1 MVEHMLLIKILAMT
15 AIFWA
20 AFAFALP
27 GGQHFN
33 DQRKP
38 NHLINE
44 KSPYLLQHA
53 FNPVNWYPWGDE
65 AIQMA
70 KQEDKPILLSIG
82 YSTCHWCHVMEKESF
97 TNYKTAE
104 IMNRSFICIKVD
116 REERPDIDKIYIT
129 AVSAL
134 TGSAGWPL
142 NVFLTPDL
150 KPFFGGTY
158 FPPETRPGMISW
170 NDLLEKIS
178 DAWNDR
184 KQRKKITSSAES
196 LTDTINQHLSSQ
208 PTGKE
213 ALDPAL
219 FDQAVE
225 AFKSTFD
232 EFSGGFSDAPKFPSP
247 GIQKFLLTYSAN
259 HMSNDKK
266 RAKEAKDMVLTTL
279 YAIAN
284 GGIYDH
290 LGGGFHRYATDENWH
305 VPHFEKML
313 YDNAQLI
320 INYLQAYQQ
329 NGDSFFKNVATET
342 IEYVLRDMT
351 HPEGGFF
358 SAEDADSFPADF
370 DQVAENKKSKE
381 KAEGAFY
388 TWTFKEVQRHLSG
401 TVGEIFAYRYGL
413 SPEGNV
419 KYDPFNEFK
428 GDNILWKAHSL
439 DETAQKFN
447 ILLKEVK
454 QNLVEGEKILFNLR
468 KKRPRPHLDDK
479 IITSWNG
486 LMLSAMARGYQ
497 TLGNESCLEAAK
509 RAVKFIQNHLYN
521 PEKKQLYRSWRDD
534 KTKVLGVASDYA
546 FLIQGLIDLYES
558 DFDLKWL
565 DWAMELADVQ
575 LDRFYDSQHGGFY
588 MTEADH
594 DKHLIVRVKE
604 EYDNVIPAAGS
615 VSTLNFIRLSGYADR
630 SDLKTAAEKTL
641 KSFVPKMRQ
650 NPTAFTQMLVTM
662 NSALAKPVQI
672 IIAGQAEDDDTKKML
687 KKIRKMAINGSI
699 PGMTIFLVKN
709 DKDRARLKK
718 RFSFIESITQK
729 QSKTTA
735 YVCQNFSCSQP
746 VTSADTLQ
754 NLLKK

>member
-1 MVEHMLLIKILAMT
+1 MVENILLIKILIIT
-15 AIFWA
+15 AVFWA
-20 AFAFALP
+20 TFAFALP
-27 GGQHFN
+27 GDQHYN
-33 DQRKP
+33 DNKKP

-65 AIQMA
+65 AILIA

-97 TNYKTAE
+97 TNIKTAE
-104 IMNRSFICIKVD
+104 IMNKNFICIKVD

-150 KPFFGGTY
+150 KPFFGGSY
-158 FPPETRPGMISW
+158 FPPESKPGMISW
-170 NDLLEKIS
+170 IDLLQKIAA
-178 DAWNDR
+178 AWNDPE
-184 KQRKKITSSAES
+184 QRKKITSSAES
-196 LTDTINQHLSSQ
+196 LAGTISQYLSSQ
-208 PTGKE
+208 PAAKE
-213 ALDPAL
+213 ALDSKL
-219 FDQAVE
+219 SDRAVD
-225 AFKSTFD
+225 AFKSSFD

-247 GIQKFLLTYSAN
+247 GNQNFLLSYSATHLN
-259 HMSNDKK
+259 SDKN
-266 RAKEAKDMVLTTL
+266 RAKEAKNMALTTL

-290 LGGGFHRYATDENWH
+290 LGGGFHRYSTDENWH

-320 INYLQAYQQ
+320 INYLQAYQH
-329 NGDSFFKNVATET
+329 NGDSFFKSVARET

-351 HPEGGFF
+351 HPKGGFY

-370 DQVAENKKSKE
+370 DQAAESKKSRE

-388 TWTFKEVQRHLSG
+388 TWTFKEVRRLLPG
-401 TVGEIFAYRYGL
+401 TLGEVFAYRYGL

-428 GDNILWKAHSL
+428 GDNILWKAHTL

-447 ILLKEVK
+447 QPLKEIIQRLK
-454 QNLVEGEKILFNLR
+454 EGEKILFNVR

-479 IITSWNG
+479 VITSWNG
-486 LMLSAMARGYQ
+486 LMISAMARGYQ
-497 TLGNESCLEAAK
+497 ILGTESYLLSAK
-509 RAVKFIQNHLYN
+509 RAAKFIQSHLYD
-521 PEKKQLYRSWRDD
+521 PKKKQLYRSWRDD
-534 KTKVLGVASDYA
+534 RTKVLGVASDYA

-575 LDRFYDSQHGGFY
+575 LNRFYDARHGGFF
-588 MTEADH
+588 MTEANH

-662 NSALAKPVQI
+662 NSAQAKPVQI
-672 IIAGQAEDDDTKKML
+672 IIAGQANDGDTRDML
-687 KKIRKMAINGSI
+687 KKIRTMSVIGSL
-699 PGMTIFLVKN
+699 PGMTIFLVN
-709 DKDRARLKK
+709 NEKDRTRLKK

-729 QSKTTA
+729 RGKTAA
-735 YVCQNFSCSQP
+735 YVCQDFSCSQP
-746 VTSADTLQ
+746 VTDANMLQ
-754 NLLKK
+754 NLLK